1 MAPQSLVTAAC
12 RALILA
18 AAVISGT
25 VSAGAQIG
33 ASGPEARP
41 QRIVS
46 LNLCADQLLIAL
58 ADREQVL
65 SLSPL
70 VRDASVSYFL
80 EEGASYPANGGK
92 GETIL
97 FTGSDLVITGR
108 WGAQATRDLLA
119 RQGFRVVPLDVWQ
132 SLEGGRQQIREVAR
146 LIGQP
151 ERGER
156 LVAEIDAALERARG
170 IVPPG
175 RSILS
180 VHRRGWVQGTD
191 SVLSEILRHMGFT
204 LHQQRLGLG
213 AGGVARLERLVVEP
227 PDYAVMDEGTG
238 AAVDNGSAFL
248 VHPALA
254 DAIRR
259 ERRLQVSGRLLI
271 CGGPST
277 PKAIDA
283 LAAEV
288 RLKVR

>member
-1 MAPQSLVTAAC
+1 MAPQSLAAAA
-12 RALILA
+12 RAALFLA

-25 VSAGAQIG
+25 VSAGAQGG
-33 ASGPEARP
+33 ASDGRP

-46 LNLCADQLLIAL
+46 LNLCADQLLVAL

-97 FTGSDLVITGR
+97 FTGADLVITGR
-108 WGAQATRDLLA
+108 WGAGATRDLLM

-146 LIGQP
+146 LIGQA

-156 LVAEIDAALERARG
+156 LVAAIDAALERARG

-175 RSILS
+175 RSVLS

-213 AGGVARLERLVVEP
+213 AGGMARLERLVVEP
-227 PDYAVMDEGTG
+227 PDYAVMDEGVG
-238 AAVDNGSAFL
+238 EAVDNGSAFL
-248 VHPALA
+248 VHPALS
-254 DAIRR
+254 DAIPR
-259 ERRLQVSGRLLI
+259 ERRLQVPGRLLI

-277 PKAIDA
+277 PAAIDA